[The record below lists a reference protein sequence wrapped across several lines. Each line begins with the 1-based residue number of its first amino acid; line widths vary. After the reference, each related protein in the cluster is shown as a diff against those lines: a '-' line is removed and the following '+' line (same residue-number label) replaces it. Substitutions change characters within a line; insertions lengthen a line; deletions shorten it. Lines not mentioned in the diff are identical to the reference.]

1 MNSVTASHPSLGP
14 GSKYDLEQRLAA
26 LKPTDT
32 TRGFLFGA
40 ALDLVKTQ
48 VGEDAVKRCLEAAGT
63 AKFTAFFSYPV
74 STFLKLSYAA
84 AHELS
89 ARSGASFEASMQLL
103 GARVAPSFLEST
115 TGKMLMSLVGKE
127 PKRLMDSMPTAY
139 KTSWDHGTCSLAWTG
154 PKNGRFTYSGNAVPA
169 PYFAGSVQQILV
181 AGQLKGTKVA
191 PRQVSVMESQVD
203 FSWE

>member
-1 MNSVTASHPSLGP
+1 
-14 GSKYDLEQRLAA
+14 
-26 LKPTDT
+26 
-32 TRGFLFGA
+32 
-40 ALDLVKTQ
+40 LDLVKTQ
-48 VGEDAVKRCLEAAGT
+48 MGEAAAKRCLEAAGT

-84 AHELS
+84 AHEL
-89 ARSGASFEASMQLL
+89 APKHGGFEAAMQLL

-139 KTSWDHGTCSLAWTG
+139 KTSWDHGTCTLAWTG
-154 PKNGRFTYSGNAVPA
+154 PKSGRFTYSGNAVPA
-169 PYFAGSVQQILV
+169 PYFAGSVQQIL
-181 AGQLKGTKVA
+181 AAAQLKGAKVS
-191 PRQVSVMESQVD
+191 PRQVSVTESQVD